1 MSSFRGARVLVV
13 EDEAMLSLELEAM
26 LLDMGCVIVGTA
38 AKLDDALRISR
49 SWSSMWPFSTSTLA
63 ANAWTL

>member
-1 MSSFRGARVLVV
+1 MLVV

-38 AKLDDALRISR
+38 AKLDDASFAGRRPLN
-49 SWSSMWPFSTSTLA
+49 PVG
-63 ANAWTL
+63 